1 MENVPTKLSNFK
13 SKVDKLESDKLV
25 PFPVDLCKLTNA
37 VKNDVKKDVYNAK
50 IKDIKDKIPDITSLA
65 TNATLN
71 AKINEVKNEV
81 PSITN
86 LGGTV
91 ARNAKINEVKSNI
104 SKTTSALTPVE
115 NKMPGHSKSIT
126 TPKFNKLTAEN
137 FVARLAQ
144 TNLTSKNDIFNF
156 WKKTDFDNK
165 TKTFNKKIN
174 SNKTNNLLVKKELNE
189 LLENVKQY
197 QQKD

>member
-86 LGGTV
+86 V
-91 ARNAKINEVKSNI
+91 
-104 SKTTSALTPVE
+104 VE
-115 NKMPGHSKSIT
+115 
-126 TPKFNKLTAEN
+126 L
-137 FVARLAQ
+137 
-144 TNLTSKNDIFNF
+144 
-156 WKKTDFDNK
+156 
-165 TKTFNKKIN
+165 
-174 SNKTNNLLVKKELNE
+174 LLVILK
-189 LLENVKQY
+189 
-197 QQKD
+197 